1 MAVKNTIPMLVDV
14 YKNHN
19 TASKTY
25 GQFYGRVFPRDGL
38 NLKGFAKHLAHHG
51 KLATYEMLVL
61 VLQNIVDCMKELL
74 LEGVPVKLDGLGT
87 FTAGIEGAG
96 SATLEDYRTDVHIKG
111 IRINFRPEGAG
122 DEEDKLTKKVLLEQA
137 TFQLNDYVE
146 VMASSKTDKNGKPL
160 TYQVRTKIAQHGLV
174 DSGES
179 GGGGNGGGNDEPME
193 P

>member
-1 MAVKNTIPMLVDV
+1 MAAKNTIPMLVDI
-14 YKNHN
+14 YKNRN

-25 GQFYGRVFPRDGL
+25 GQYYGRVFPRDGL
-38 NLKGFAKHLAHHG
+38 NLKGFAKHLSKHG

-87 FTAGIEGAG
+87 FSAGIESTG
-96 SATLEDYRTDVHIKG
+96 SATIEGYRTDTNIKG

-122 DEEDKLTKKVLLEQA
+122 DEEDKLTKKALLELA

-146 VMASSKTDKNGKPL
+146 IVQSSKTDKDGNPL
-160 TYQVRTKIAQHGLV
+160 TYQKRTKIAQQGLV
-174 DSGES
+174 
-179 GGGGNGGGNDEPME
+179 NDEGD
-193 P
+193 